1 MNEFVNPKK
10 SHNPVGA
17 YSHSVRIP
25 RDSDILMI
33 AGQVGVDA
41 KGKLQDGIRR
51 QAEQAFRNVISA
63 LRANKMAKGDLVKLT
78 VFLTDPR
85 HIDAY
90 RTARKKVIG
99 DDTLPASTLVIV
111 DGLASPDM
119 LIEVEGMA
127 AKS

>member
-51 QAEQAFRNVISA
+51 QSEQAFRNVIAA

-78 VFLTDPR
+78 IFLTDPR

>member
-1 MNEFVNPKK
+1 
-10 SHNPVGA
+10 
-17 YSHSVRIP
+17 
-25 RDSDILMI
+25 MI

-51 QAEQAFRNVISA
+51 QSVQAFRNVIAA

-78 VFLTDPR
+78 IFLTDPR

>member
-51 QAEQAFRNVISA
+51 QAEQAFRNVIAA

-78 VFLTDPR
+78 IFLTDPR

>member
-51 QAEQAFRNVISA
+51 QSEQAFRNVIAA

-78 VFLTDPR
+78 IFLTAPR

>member
-1 MNEFVNPKK
+1 MNEFVNPKN
-10 SHNPVGA
+10 SHKPVGA
-17 YSHSVRIP
+17 YSHSARIP

-33 AGQVGVDA
+33 AGQVGVDP
-41 KGKLQDGIRR
+41 KGKLQDGIRK
-51 QAEQAFRNVISA
+51 QAEQAFRNVIAA

-85 HIDAY
+85 HVDAY
-90 RTARKKVIG
+90 RAARKKVIG
-99 DDTLPASTLVIV
+99 DATLPASTLLIV

>member
-1 MNEFVNPKK
+1 MNEFVNPKN

-51 QAEQAFRNVISA
+51 QSEQAFRNVIAA
-63 LRANKMAKGDLVKLT
+63 LRANKMAKGALVKLT
-78 VFLTDPR
+78 IFLTDPR

>member
-51 QAEQAFRNVISA
+51 QSEQAFRNVIAA

-78 VFLTDPR
+78 IFLTDPR

-111 DGLASPDM
+111 DGLAAPDM

>member
-1 MNEFVNPKK
+1 MNEFVNPKN
-10 SHNPVGA
+10 SHKPVGA
-17 YSHSVRIP
+17 YTHSVRIP

-41 KGKLQDGIRR
+41 KGKLQDGIKK
-51 QAEQAFRNVISA
+51 QAEQAFRNVVA
-63 LRANKMAKGDLVKLT
+63 CLRANRMAKGDLVKLT

-85 HIDAY
+85 HVDAY
-90 RTARKKVIG
+90 RAARKKVIG
-99 DDTLPASTLVIV
+99 DDTLPASTLLVV

-127 AKS
+127 AKA

>member
-25 RDSDILMI
+25 RDSDIQVI

-51 QAEQAFRNVISA
+51 QSEQAFRNVIAA

-78 VFLTDPR
+78 IFLTDPR

-90 RTARKKVIG
+90 RTARKKVSG

>member
-51 QAEQAFRNVISA
+51 QAEQAFRNIIAA
-63 LRANKMAKGDLVKLT
+63 LRENKMAKGDLVKLT
-78 VFLTDPR
+78 IFLTDPR

>member
-1 MNEFVNPKK
+1 MNEFVNPKN
-10 SHNPVGA
+10 SHKPVGA
-17 YSHSVRIP
+17 YTHSVRIP

-41 KGKLQDGIRR
+41 KGKLQDGIKK
-51 QAEQAFRNVISA
+51 QAEQAFRNVVNC

-85 HIDAY
+85 HVDAY
-90 RTARKKVIG
+90 RAARKKVIG
-99 DDTLPASTLVIV
+99 DGTLPASTLLVI
-111 DGLASPDM
+111 DGLATPDM

>member
-33 AGQVGVDA
+33 AGQIGVDA

-51 QAEQAFRNVISA
+51 QSEQAFRNVIAA

-78 VFLTDPR
+78 IFLTDPR

>member
-1 MNEFVNPKK
+1 MNEFVNPKN

-25 RDSDILMI
+25 RGSDILMI

-51 QAEQAFRNVISA
+51 QSEQAFRNVIAA

-78 VFLTDPR
+78 IFLTDPR

-90 RTARKKVIG
+90 RTARKKEIG

>member
-1 MNEFVNPKK
+1 MNEFLNPKN
-10 SHNPVGA
+10 SHKPVGA

-25 RDSDILMI
+25 RNSDILMI
-33 AGQVGVDA
+33 AGQVGVNA
-41 KGKLQDGIRR
+41 KGKLQDGIRK
-51 QAEQAFRNVISA
+51 QAEQAFRNVIAA

-85 HIDAY
+85 YIDAY
-90 RTARKKVIG
+90 RAARKRIIG
-99 DDTLPASTLVIV
+99 EDTLPASTLLIV

-127 AKS
+127 AKA